1 MRRILVALVG
11 VMAGVGT
18 ALPAGAQTPAPVA
31 PVAPV
36 VEGDITPVHDPTM
49 VREGD
54 SWYLFSTNDGMV
66 IRRSDDLRHWE
77 RIGQVFPGGTPDWVQ
92 DLLPGVDPTLAW
104 APDVSFVDGRW
115 HLYWS
120 VAAFGTRDAL
130 TGLMTNATLDPA
142 SPDHAWVDEGLVLR
156 TDDRSPT
163 AAIDANAVTGENGD
177 RWLAWGSFWDG
188 IFIRRIDPA
197 TGKFLPGAPA
207 HNIAS
212 RDPWPWGIEGSYLVR
227 RDGWWYLFASF
238 GYCCRGVGS
247 TYSTHVGRSRSLTG
261 PYVDAAGQP
270 MLKGDGTTVVGTY
283 GDIVGPG
290 HGSVVPVGDD
300 LVYAHHYYDR
310 AHDGRPTLS
319 IRQLLWDAGGWP
331 VAVDPGFVPGTPDA
345 VTVAGRWH
353 LTNYPQECPM
363 RSVDDARLT
372 LHDDGSVSPSGR
384 WEVDGDLLR
393 ITGVQI
399 GDQTRVWS
407 LFVDQANE
415 TGFGRDDRTA
425 AVRADRVADGPDATS
440 TQPCGPE
447 APLPPPPPATPIVR
461 PPEVT
466 G

>member
-1 MRRILVALVG
+1 MRKILVALVG
-11 VMAGVGT
+11 VMAGVGAT
-18 ALPAGAQTPAPVA
+18 LPAAAQTA

-36 VEGDITPVHDPTM
+36 VEGDIAGVHDPTM

-54 SWYLFSTNDGMV
+54 QWYVLSTNGGMN
-66 IRRSDDLRHWE
+66 IRRSGDLRQWE
-77 RIGQVFPGGTPDWVQ
+77 IVGQVFPDGTPDWVE
-92 DLLPGVDPTLAW
+92 DELPGIDRTMAW
-104 APDVSFVDGRW
+104 APDLSFVDGRW

-120 VAAFGTRDAL
+120 VAEFGTRRAV

-142 SPDHAWVDEGLVLR
+142 SPDYAWVDEGLVLA
-156 TDDRSPT
+156 TDDTSAT
-163 AAIDANAVTGENGD
+163 AAIDANAVTDENGD

-188 IFIRRIDPA
+188 IFVRRIDPA
-197 TGKFLPGAPA
+197 TGKFLPDAPA

-238 GYCCRGVGS
+238 GFCCRGVGS

-261 PYVDAAGQP
+261 PYVDAAGKP

-283 GDIVGPG
+283 GDVVGPG
-290 HGSVVPVGDD
+290 HGSVVPVGDE
-300 LVYAHHYYDR
+300 LVYVHHYYDR
-310 AHDGRPTLS
+310 ARAGEATLS
-319 IRQLLWDAGGWP
+319 IRQLLWDADGWP
-331 VAVDPGFVPGTPDA
+331 VAVDPGFVPGTPVD
-345 VTVAGRWH
+345 VTGRWH

-384 WEVDGDLLR
+384 WEVDGDLLH
-393 ITGVQI
+393 ITGVRM

-407 LFVDQANE
+407 LFVDEANE
-415 TGFGRDDRTA
+415 TGFGRDTRTA
-425 AVRADRVADGPDATS
+425 AVRAEHHADGPDAVT
-440 TQPCGPE
+440 THPCEPV
-447 APLPPPPPATPIVR
+447 APPPATPIVR
-461 PPEVT
+461 PPDQT